1 MISLLGDDD
10 DPGLFVPKVL
20 PYLGIYLIQVHIIIN
35 NPPPSPRPL

>member
-20 PYLGIYLIQVHIIIN
+20 PYLSTLYRYI
-35 NPPPSPRPL
+35 